1 MATSKSKSKKFYTG
15 VGKRKTS
22 VARVYL
28 VEGNGEKSNIVI
40 NKRELTDYFKRPTSR
55 MVVEQALN
63 LTQTLGKYDISVNVI
78 GGGLSGQAGAIRHGI
93 TRALLEINP
102 EFRSVL
108 KSAGLITRD
117 ARIKER
123 KMYGLRS
130 ARARYQ
136 FSKR

>member
-1 MATSKSKSKKFYTG
+1 MREPKMAVKYVSG

-22 VARVYL
+22 IARVYL
-28 VEGNGEKSNIVI
+28 VKDGKGAITI
-40 NKRELTDYFKRPTSR
+40 NKRSLEDYFKRPTSR

-63 LTQTLGKYDISVNVI
+63 LTQTLGKVDIRVTVV

-93 TRALLEINP
+93 THALLNMNP
-102 EFRSVL
+102 EFRGVL
-108 KSAGLITRD
+108 KSSSLITRD

-123 KMYGLRS
+123 KKYGLRS
-130 ARARYQ
+130 ARARFQ